1 MAGEAPG
8 QDGTRHS
15 EQRQPRERSCSSRGP
30 NGSQRRKDFHV
41 SGQGGMLTDR
51 PGQGL
56 AHGGEE
62 GRKGDLPLEPGVTA
76 GTFGKGSK
84 A

>member
-51 PGQGL
+51 PDQGL
-56 AHGGEE
+56 GAVSSGERRA
-62 GRKGDLPLEPGVTA
+62 GRGTYPWSLE
-76 GTFGKGSK
+76 
-84 A
+84 